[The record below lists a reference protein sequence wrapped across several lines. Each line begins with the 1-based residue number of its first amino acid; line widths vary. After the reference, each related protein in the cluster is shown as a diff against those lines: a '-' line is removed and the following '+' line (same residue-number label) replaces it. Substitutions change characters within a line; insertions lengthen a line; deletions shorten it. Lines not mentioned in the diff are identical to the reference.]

1 MPTATEKLTEDRI
14 RDLAREEITASKK
27 KKYIPTPTQM
37 KKMLLDLPDQTTR
50 KYELD
55 VVDYAL
61 KWDDTVIK
69 NELPKFIELI
79 GGENPSQ
86 EDRRL
91 AFHAFCVAESYARRN
106 ENLSELK
113 ATMQKYQDYFTNEP
127 FLIHL
132 DVCST
137 IKELEA
143 FRKTAWTPE
152 RLHSAI
158 QTARVNM
165 ENLKGSVNKPE
176 EGNIGG
182 AHAFGETVLLAFENA
197 PGLLDRLPNT
207 SKEDLLK
214 EALDVLV
221 EIHIQDSKYAKFYCT
236 HGRLFAVAGRYEEA
250 LDYLNKAIDKE
261 DSSRTDYPIRIGR
274 YLAFAQQIRAQQ
286 QNHENRL
293 AADEQL
299 KAVTQAFEE
308 QTKDS
313 TTKSMEFLG
322 LFSGIVSFTIG
333 SLTIGGA
340 VAEQSIKHAA
350 GLIIVLM
357 GALVGVFA
365 AFGII
370 LHGAWGKKAIR
381 NLIVLLLGL
390 GIVLGGIWL
399 CLQ

>member
-1 MPTATEKLTEDRI
+1 MPTDTEILTESRI
-14 RDLAREEITASKK
+14 RDLAKEEIQASKK
-27 KKYIPTPTQM
+27 NKYIPTVQQM
-37 KKMLLDLPDQTTR
+37 KDLLLALPAQTVR
-50 KYELD
+50 KFETD
-55 VVDYAL
+55 VVNYAL

-69 NELPKFIELI
+69 NELPNFIELI
-79 GGENPSQ
+79 GGENPSK
-86 EDRRL
+86 EDRKL

-113 ATMQKYQDYFTNEP
+113 EIMQQYQAYFSNEP

-152 RLHSAI
+152 RLESVI
-158 QTARVNM
+158 KTARINM
-165 ENLKGSVNKPE
+165 ENLRGAANKPE

-182 AHAFGETVLLAFENA
+182 AHAFAETVLLAFENA
-197 PGLLDRLPNT
+197 PSLLDKLT
-207 SKEDLLK
+207 TTTKDDLLK
-214 EALDVLV
+214 EALDVMV
-221 EIHIQDSKYAKFYCT
+221 ETHIQDSKYAKFYCT

-261 DSSRTDYPIRIGR
+261 DSSKADYPIRIGR

-286 QNHENRL
+286 QNFENRL

-299 KAVTQAFEE
+299 KTVTQAFED
-308 QTKDS
+308 QTKES

-333 SLTIGGA
+333 SLTIGSA

-357 GALVGVFA
+357 GALMGVFA

>member
-1 MPTATEKLTEDRI
+1 MPTDTEILTESRI
-14 RDLAREEITASKK
+14 RDLAKEEIQASKK
-27 KKYIPTPTQM
+27 NKYIPTVQQM
-37 KKMLLDLPDQTTR
+37 KDLLLALPAQTVR
-50 KYELD
+50 KFETD
-55 VVDYAL
+55 VVNYAL

-69 NELPKFIELI
+69 NELPNFIELI
-79 GGENPSQ
+79 GGENPSK
-86 EDRRL
+86 EDRKL

-113 ATMQKYQDYFTNEP
+113 EIMQQYQAYFSNEP

-152 RLHSAI
+152 RLESVI
-158 QTARVNM
+158 KTARINM
-165 ENLKGSVNKPE
+165 ENLRGASNKPE

-182 AHAFGETVLLAFENA
+182 AHAFAETVLLAFENA
-197 PGLLDRLPNT
+197 SGLLDKLT
-207 SKEDLLK
+207 GTTKEDLLK
-214 EALDVLV
+214 EALDVMV
-221 EIHIQDSKYAKFYCT
+221 ETHIQDSKYAKFYCT

-261 DSSRTDYPIRIGR
+261 DSSKADYPIRIGR

-286 QNHENRL
+286 QNFENRV

-299 KAVTQAFEE
+299 KTVTQAFED
-308 QTKDS
+308 QTKES

-333 SLTIGGA
+333 SLTIGSA

-357 GALVGVFA
+357 GALMGVFA

>member
-1 MPTATEKLTEDRI
+1 MPTDTEILTESRI
-14 RDLAREEITASKK
+14 RDLAKEEIQASKK
-27 KKYIPTPTQM
+27 NKYIPTVQQI
-37 KKMLLDLPDQTTR
+37 KDLLLALPAQTVR
-50 KYELD
+50 KFETD
-55 VVDYAL
+55 VVNYAL

-69 NELPKFIELI
+69 NELPNFIELI
-79 GGENPSQ
+79 GGENPSK
-86 EDRRL
+86 EDRKL

-113 ATMQKYQDYFTNEP
+113 EIMQQYQAYFSNEP

-143 FRKTAWTPE
+143 FRKTAWTTE
-152 RLHSAI
+152 RLERVI
-158 QTARVNM
+158 KTARINM
-165 ENLKGSVNKPE
+165 ENLKGAANKPE

-182 AHAFGETVLLAFENA
+182 AHAFAETVLLAFENA
-197 PGLLDRLPNT
+197 SGLLDKLT
-207 SKEDLLK
+207 GTTKEDLLK
-214 EALDVLV
+214 EALDVMV
-221 EIHIQDSKYAKFYCT
+221 ETHIQDSKYAKFYCT

-261 DSSRTDYPIRIGR
+261 DSSKADYPIRIGR

-286 QNHENRL
+286 QNCENRL

-299 KAVTQAFEE
+299 KTVTQAFED
-308 QTKDS
+308 QTKES

-333 SLTIGGA
+333 SLTIGSA

-357 GALVGVFA
+357 GALMGVFA

>member
-1 MPTATEKLTEDRI
+1 MPTDTEFLTEARV
-14 RDLAREEITASKK
+14 RDLAREMIDASKK
-27 KKYIPTPTQM
+27 NKYIPTPEQM
-37 KKMLLDLPDQTTR
+37 EQMLLELPDQTTR
-50 KYELD
+50 KYEMD
-55 VVDYAL
+55 VVQYAL

-69 NELPKFIELI
+69 GALPDFIKLI
-79 GGENPSQ
+79 DGENPSK

-91 AFHAFCVAESYARRN
+91 AFNAFCVAENYARRN

-113 ATMQKYQDYFTNEP
+113 ETMKLYQDKFRQEP

-132 DVCST
+132 GVCSA

-143 FRKTAWTPE
+143 FHKSAWTPD
-152 RLHSAI
+152 RLKTVI
-158 QTARVNM
+158 ETARLNM
-165 ENLKGSVNKPE
+165 ENLRGAINKPE

-182 AHAFGETVLLAFENA
+182 AHAFAETVVLAFENA
-197 PGLLDRLPNT
+197 SSLLDNLT
-207 SKEDLLK
+207 GISKEDLLN
-214 EALDVLV
+214 EALDVMV
-221 EIHIQDSKYAKFYCT
+221 ETHIQDSKYAKFYCT
-236 HGRLFAVAGRYEEA
+236 HGRLFAVAGRYDDA
-250 LDYLNKAIDKE
+250 LAYLNKAIDRE
-261 DSSRTDYPIRIGR
+261 DSSKVDYPIRVGK
-274 YLAFAQQIRAQQ
+274 YLAYVQQIRAQQ
-286 QNHENRL
+286 QAENNKL

-299 KAVTQAFEE
+299 QNVVATIEE

-333 SLTIGGA
+333 SLTIGSA

-370 LHGAWGKKAIR
+370 LHGVWGKKAIR
-381 NLIVLLLGL
+381 NLFVLLLGL

>member
-1 MPTATEKLTEDRI
+1 MPTDTQNLTESRV
-14 RDLAREEITASKK
+14 RDLAKEVIDASKK
-27 KKYIPTPTQM
+27 NKYIPTREQIEQ
-37 KKMLLDLPDQTTR
+37 MLLALPSQTTR
-50 KYELD
+50 QFELD

-69 NELPKFIELI
+69 QEVPKFIALI
-79 GGENPSQ
+79 GQKDPSP
-86 EDRRL
+86 EDRKL

-113 ATMQKYQDYFTNEP
+113 ETMKLYQDKFAQEP

-152 RLHSAI
+152 RLYNVI
-158 QTARVNM
+158 QTARINM
-165 ENLKGSVNKPE
+165 ENLKGSANDPAA
-176 EGNIGG
+176 GNIGG

-197 PGLLDRLPNT
+197 SGLLDQLPNINQD
-207 SKEDLLK
+207 DLLK

-221 EIHIQDSKYAKFYCT
+221 EVHIKDSKYAKFYCT

-250 LDYLNKAIDKE
+250 LDYLNKAIDRE
-261 DSSRTDYPIRIGR
+261 DSSKVDYPIRIGK
-274 YLAFAQQIRAQQ
+274 YLAYVQQIRAQQ
-286 QNHENRL
+286 QAENNKL

-299 KAVTQAFEE
+299 QNVVKTLEE

-340 VAEQSIKHAA
+340 VAEQSILHAA
-350 GLIIVLM
+350 GLIVVLM

-365 AFGII
+365 AFGVI
-370 LHGAWGKKAIR
+370 LHGAWGKRAVR
-381 NLIVLLLGL
+381 NLVVLLLG
-390 GIVLGGIWL
+390 IAIALGGIWL

>member
-1 MPTATEKLTEDRI
+1 MPTDTEFLTESRI
-14 RDLAREEITASKK
+14 RDLAKEEIQASKK
-27 KKYIPTPTQM
+27 NKYIPTVQQI
-37 KKMLLDLPDQTTR
+37 KDMLLALPAQTVR
-50 KYELD
+50 KFETD
-55 VVDYAL
+55 VVNYAL

-69 NELPKFIELI
+69 NELPKLI
-79 GGENPSQ
+79 QLVGGDNPTK
-86 EDRRL
+86 EDRKL

-113 ATMQKYQDYFTNEP
+113 ETMQQYQAYFSNEP

-152 RLHSAI
+152 RLESVI
-158 QTARVNM
+158 KTARINM
-165 ENLKGSVNKPE
+165 ENLRGAVNKPE

-182 AHAFGETVLLAFENA
+182 AHAFAETVLLAFENA
-197 PGLLDRLPNT
+197 SGLLDKLT
-207 SKEDLLK
+207 GTTKEDLLK
-214 EALDVLV
+214 EALDVMV
-221 EIHIQDSKYAKFYCT
+221 ETHIQDSKYAKFYCT

-261 DSSRTDYPIRIGR
+261 DSSKADYPIRIGR

-286 QNHENRL
+286 QNCENRL

-299 KAVTQAFEE
+299 KTVTQAFED
-308 QTKDS
+308 QTKES

-333 SLTIGGA
+333 SLTIGSA

-357 GALVGVFA
+357 GALMGVFA

>member
-1 MPTATEKLTEDRI
+1 MPTDTEILTESRI
-14 RDLAREEITASKK
+14 RDLAKEEIQASKK
-27 KKYIPTPTQM
+27 NKYIPTVQQM
-37 KKMLLDLPDQTTR
+37 KDLLLALPAQTVR
-50 KYELD
+50 KFETD
-55 VVDYAL
+55 VVNYAL

-69 NELPKFIELI
+69 NELPNFIELI
-79 GGENPSQ
+79 GGENPSK
-86 EDRRL
+86 EDRKL

-113 ATMQKYQDYFTNEP
+113 EIMQQYQAYFSNEP

-152 RLHSAI
+152 RLESVI
-158 QTARVNM
+158 KTARINM
-165 ENLKGSVNKPE
+165 ENLRGASNKPE

-182 AHAFGETVLLAFENA
+182 AHAFAETVLLAFENA
-197 PGLLDRLPNT
+197 SGLLDKLT
-207 SKEDLLK
+207 GTTKEDLLK
-214 EALDVLV
+214 EALDVMV
-221 EIHIQDSKYAKFYCT
+221 ETHIQDSKYAKFYCT

-261 DSSRTDYPIRIGR
+261 DSSKADYPIRIGR

-286 QNHENRL
+286 QNCENRL

-299 KAVTQAFEE
+299 KTVTQAFED
-308 QTKDS
+308 QTKES

-333 SLTIGGA
+333 SLTIGSA

-357 GALVGVFA
+357 GALMGVFA

>member
-1 MPTATEKLTEDRI
+1 MPTDTEILTESRI
-14 RDLAREEITASKK
+14 RDLAKEEIQASKK
-27 KKYIPTPTQM
+27 NKYIPTVQQM
-37 KKMLLDLPDQTTR
+37 KDLLLALPAQTVR
-50 KYELD
+50 KFETD
-55 VVDYAL
+55 VVNYAL

-69 NELPKFIELI
+69 NELPNFIELI
-79 GGENPSQ
+79 GGENPSK
-86 EDRRL
+86 EDRKL

-113 ATMQKYQDYFTNEP
+113 EIMQQYQAYFSNEP

-152 RLHSAI
+152 RLESVI
-158 QTARVNM
+158 KTARINM
-165 ENLKGSVNKPE
+165 ENLRGAANKPE

-182 AHAFGETVLLAFENA
+182 AHAFAETVLLAFENA
-197 PGLLDRLPNT
+197 PSLLDKLTGTTR
-207 SKEDLLK
+207 EDLLK
-214 EALDVLV
+214 EALDVMV
-221 EIHIQDSKYAKFYCT
+221 ETHIQDSKYAKFYCT

-261 DSSRTDYPIRIGR
+261 DSSKADYPIRIGR

-286 QNHENRL
+286 QNFENRV

-299 KAVTQAFEE
+299 KTVTQAFED
-308 QTKDS
+308 QTKES

-333 SLTIGGA
+333 SLTIGSA

-357 GALVGVFA
+357 GALMGVFA